1 MKKQIKF
8 LYKKPIEKNPQKKAR
23 KECKKT
29 KKFLLFFSICFYC
42 VHKTYANE
50 NIIIIHYV

>member
-42 VHKTYANE
+42 VHKIYANE